1 MGSVS
6 LHGVGYVLLGL
17 AGLSR
22 NKTSAIWHGKQH
34 SLRSCSPRHSASL
47 QLVLPLPT
55 TASAPAMYGPPQPTR
70 PGARAAQ
77 YVRPAGGFKAQPPSG
92 AAATPTTQP
101 RQRYAWQDEREH
113 IFEGGAYANERS
125 ACTPDD
131 FMKRLEMAEA
141 RDNEDLMRLED
152 AAGRRV
158 EPRLFG
164 EDVVPLNPHS
174 AKPAAAA
181 KQRLDPVE
189 AAQQRGWGSRSV
201 GVSCERPQTAAEQAA
216 RMAQDQERARLEIIA
231 EQRAAQRQQQQ
242 QQQQVGQQQQAGQ
255 QQWTGQQQ
263 HQQQYQQGS
272 PGGGGAMM
280 MMADDD
286 GAWMERLLQQRLSQ
300 QPQFRSPSARVEGG
314 GIFPP
319 PCRAV
324 EPLLLRLLNQWPRSG
339 SSCSPPRASL
349 RRILRRSQVRTTTA
363 TLRPIA
369 RVMTRGRRCT
379 ARSSGSCRRDE
390 RATPPSPSSI
400 RARSV
405 RQASVVRPVASTVRR
420 GSSEDRCAD

>member
-1 MGSVS
+1 
-6 LHGVGYVLLGL
+6 
-17 AGLSR
+17 
-22 NKTSAIWHGKQH
+22 
-34 SLRSCSPRHSASL
+34 
-47 QLVLPLPT
+47 
-55 TASAPAMYGPPQPTR
+55 MYGPPQPTR

-242 QQQQVGQQQQAGQ
+242 QQQQQQQAGQ
-255 QQWTGQQQ
+255 QQWTGQQKQ
-263 HQQQYQQGS
+263 QQQYQQGS

-286 GAWMERLLQQRLSQ
+286 GAWMESLLQQKLSQ

-324 EPLLLRLLNQWPRSG
+324 EPPPPPSAQPVAAQRQQLLSAPGFSSPYPTPLPSAHYHGDAPPNRTSHDPREALYGKEQWQLPARRAGDATFSLFDSSAQCAPGERGTTSGEYGAARLVGGQMRGLNPHNNLETLDRPAGAPLR
-339 SSCSPPRASL
+339 
-349 RRILRRSQVRTTTA
+349 
-363 TLRPIA
+363 
-369 RVMTRGRRCT
+369 MTGQLGGMPGQYAAPQGRKGGAEH
-379 ARSSGSCRRDE
+379 ARSFN
-390 RATPPSPSSI
+390 AHASSLDGI
-400 RARSV
+400 L
-405 RQASVVRPVASTVRR
+405 
-420 GSSEDRCAD
+420 